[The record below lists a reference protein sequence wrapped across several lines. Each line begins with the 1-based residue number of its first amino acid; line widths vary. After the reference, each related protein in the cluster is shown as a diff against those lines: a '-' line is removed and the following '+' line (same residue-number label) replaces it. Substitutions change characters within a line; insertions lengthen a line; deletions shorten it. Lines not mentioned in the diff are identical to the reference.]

1 MRVSLVTQD
10 NDDDAD
16 DIQKI
21 TSKQTSSYCLFKVGL
36 GLEFSICKQSVQV
49 GHLFIECTGHDL
61 KDGRRGIKRFNRKVV
76 ISVIWSSLDQHLSVH
91 Y

>member
-36 GLEFSICKQSVQV
+36 GLEFSIPMQIVS
-49 GHLFIECTGHDL
+49 TGRAPL
-61 KDGRRGIKRFNRKVV
+61 
-76 ISVIWSSLDQHLSVH
+76 